1 MAKAQKFYVV
11 WKGRTPGIYL
21 TWDDCKAQV
30 DGFADAKYKAFS
42 NRAQAEAA
50 FRQPHS
56 EHIVARKAGGPSPAV
71 AVRSRP
77 HSDVIAD
84 SYAVDAAC
92 SGNPGLLE
100 YRCVHVGTGQTIFQ
114 RGPFKH
120 GTNNIGEFLS
130 IVQALIWLQQK
141 RSSAPVYSDS
151 KIAIGWVKARAC
163 RTKLAPTRN
172 NGELFTL
179 IDQAEQWLR
188 ENRYE
193 NKLLKWETGK
203 WGENPADFGR
213 K

>member
-11 WKGRTPGIYL
+11 WKGRTPGIYP
-21 TWDDCKAQV
+21 TWDECKAQV
-30 DGFADAKYKAFS
+30 DGFTDAKFKAFS
-42 NRAQAEAA
+42 NQAQAEAA
-50 FRQPHS
+50 YRQAYANHV
-56 EHIVARKAGGPSPAV
+56 VARNPAGPSPAV
-71 AVRSRP
+71 AARSQL

-84 SYAVDAAC
+84 SYTVDAAC
-92 SGNPGLLE
+92 SGNPGVLE
-100 YRCVHVGTGQTIFQ
+100 YRCVHTGTGKVVFQ

-130 IVQALIWLQQK
+130 IVQALMWLRQK
-141 RSSAPVYSDS
+141 HSSAPVYSDS

-163 RTKLAPTRN
+163 RTKLAQTRN
-172 NGELFTL
+172 NGDLFVL
-179 IDQAEQWLR
+179 IGQAEQWLR

-193 NKLLKWETGK
+193 NKLLKWETEK